1 MTYLA
6 TAQLNNYYKN
16 PRLGNV
22 DLIAE
27 SLLQYGQYRSI
38 VVNKG
43 TKTNRP
49 NEVLVGNHT
58 LKAAKQIGLDKLLCK
73 IIDVDE
79 ETAARIVLVDNS
91 TSDMATYDDELL
103 LELLE
108 SLNEDLS
115 GTGFTDADLDDLL
128 VATEEEIEQVPVN
141 TPQIQRFANTT
152 MKAMFVEMDLPTF
165 VEAQKKLAAL
175 MEEMGLSSSAAVI
188 AKLVEKEVAK
198 L

>member
-1 MTYLA
+1 MTFIK
-6 TAQLNNYYKN
+6 TSKLNNYFKN

-27 SLLQYGQYRSI
+27 SLKTYGQYRSI

-58 LKAAKQIGLDKLLCK
+58 LQAAKAIGLDELLCK
-73 IIDVDE
+73 VIDVDDQ
-79 ETAARIVLVDNS
+79 TAARIVLVDNS

-103 LELLE
+103 LELLS
-108 SLNEDLS
+108 SLEYDLT
-115 GTGFTDADLDDLL
+115 GTGFTDVDIDDLL
-128 VATEEEIEQVPVN
+128 VSTEEEIEAVPVN
-141 TPQIQRFANTT
+141 TPQIERFANTT
-152 MKAMFVEMDLPTF
+152 MKAMFVELDLPVF
-165 VEAQKKLAAL
+165 IEVQKKLAGL
-175 MEEMGLSSSAAVI
+175 MEEFGLTSSAAVI
-188 AKLVEKEVAK
+188 AKLAAEEVAK